1 MPIHSPSL
9 SLSLSTDHYGDDKKK
24 NTKKQILT
32 SLTLTSM
39 VDMFAIIVVF
49 LLQNFSSQGEVFT
62 IPNDL
67 IIPQTKFAEELKQA
81 VTVTISKSQIVV
93 ENMGSKY
100 ENALAIVD
108 KNAILISKV
117 AEQLVNEK
125 SLNDKSDK
133 PRSDIKNGLINIVA
147 DIKTQFELVRKVIF
161 TCHTAGFQNINL
173 ATMPLLASN

>member
-9 SLSLSTDHYGDDKKK
+9 SLSLSTDSYGDEKKA

-67 IIPQTKFAEELKQA
+67 VIPQTKYAEELKQA
-81 VTVTISKSQIVV
+81 VTVTISKSKLIV

-100 ENALAIVD
+100 ENDLSVID
-108 KNAILISKV
+108 KKVILISKV
-117 AEQLVNEK
+117 AEQLANERNLNEK
-125 SLNDKSDK
+125 SAN
-133 PRSDIKNGLINIVA
+133 PRIDIKNGLINIVA
-147 DIKTQFELVRKVIF
+147 DVKTPFELVRKVIF
-161 TCHTAGFQNINL
+161 TCHTAGFGNINL
-173 ATMPLLASN
+173 ATMPLL